1 MHVAILYN
9 EPRAGTEAADQDV
22 IVQRDCIFEAL
33 KSLGHKPMTLG
44 CTLNL
49 ASLRRHLRSM
59 EVDCVFNLVE
69 SLGGTD
75 RLQPL
80 VPLLLDAMH
89 IPYTGS
95 SGSAMLAAADKVV
108 VKRRLRQ
115 LGLATPDWVT
125 GGIGQKQKEQVS
137 AGTFIV
143 KARFE
148 HASVGMDDSS
158 VMTMDNAACLQA
170 EIARRSEASGHAMFA
185 ERFIEG
191 REFNIAI
198 LAVDGEP
205 VVLAPAEIDF
215 SAFPA
220 DKPQIVGYDAKW
232 SEQSFEFNAT
242 PRSFSFPASDSSLLE
257 KLSLIAKTTWSA
269 FGLGGYAR
277 VDFRVD
283 HAGDPFIL
291 EINTNPC
298 LSPDAGF
305 AAALTASD
313 YSYEAAIEHM
323 LRDALLANEL

>member
-1 MHVAILYN
+1 MRVAILYN
-9 EPRAGTEAADQDV
+9 EPHATPELADQDV
-22 IVQRDCIFEAL
+22 LVQRDRIFDAL
-33 KSLGHKPMTLG
+33 KNLGHQPTTLG

-59 EVDCVFNLVE
+59 DIDCVFNLVE

-75 RLQPL
+75 RLQPM
-80 VPLLLDAMH
+80 VPLLLDSMH

-95 SGSAMLAAADKVV
+95 GGAAMLAAADKVA
-108 VKRRLRQ
+108 VKARLRQ

-125 GGIGQKQKEQVS
+125 GGIDQEQVS

-148 HASVGMDDSS
+148 HASVGIDDSS
-158 VMTMDNAACLQA
+158 VMTSHGAEELRAA
-170 EIARRSEASGHAMFA
+170 IARRSEASGRAMFA

-191 REFNIAI
+191 REFN
-198 LAVDGEP
+198 LAVLSVDGAP

-220 DKPQIVGYDAKW
+220 DKPKIVGYDAKW
-232 SEQSFEFNAT
+232 SEESFEFNAT
-242 PRSFSFPASDSSLLE
+242 PRIFSFPAADSQLLE
-257 KLSLIAKTTWSA
+257 KLTHMAKTTWIA
-269 FGLGGYAR
+269 FELRGYAR
-277 VDFRVD
+277 IDFRVD
-283 HAGDPFIL
+283 NAGQPFIL

-305 AAALTASD
+305 AAALAASD
-313 YSYEAAIEHM
+313 YSYESAVEHM
-323 LRDALLANEL
+323 LRDAFLANEL